1 MGIGIITPKIKNG
14 FKKGGVV
21 MDKPKNKITRVHQFA
36 YIFFKLDLDEFVRY
50 QKKKEY
56 EKLKDNPKY
65 EELKA
70 ITDCI
75 NVLRR
80 YLGLKCL
87 ELPEEIAIRMES
99 KDF

>member
-1 MGIGIITPKIKNG
+1 MN
-14 FKKGGVV
+14 
-21 MDKPKNKITRVHQFA
+21 KPKDKISRVHQFA
-36 YIFFKLDLDEFVRY
+36 YMFFKLDLDEFVRS

-80 YLGLKCL
+80 YLGLECL
-87 ELPEEIAIRMES
+87 ELPEEIAIRMKS
-99 KDF
+99 KSFWPSKISFKGFEILR